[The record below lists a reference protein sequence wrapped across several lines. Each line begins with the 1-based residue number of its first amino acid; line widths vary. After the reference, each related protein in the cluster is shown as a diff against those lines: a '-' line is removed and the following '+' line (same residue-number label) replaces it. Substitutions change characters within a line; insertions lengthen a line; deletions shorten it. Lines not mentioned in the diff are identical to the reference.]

1 MQSGMQPLVV
11 GYIRVDSPELSDL
24 QRDWWGQRGAI
35 RECCDGLFTPN
46 SYELLTFHDLVDGT
60 VGQLCC
66 EGTRGRPPTMNLADA
81 LDELSADAPGRPVHL
96 VFVGIS
102 YLACRLREE
111 HEAGGIPHTQ
121 RGIQAHFI
129 ENADEA
135 DPTFPE
141 GTGPR

>member
-1 MQSGMQPLVV
+1 MAPPLPLDDK
-11 GYIRVDSPELSDL
+11 RTL
-24 QRDWWGQRGAI
+24 QAI
-35 RECCDGLFTPN
+35 GI
-46 SYELLTFHDLVDGT
+46 
-60 VGQLCC
+60 
-66 EGTRGRPPTMNLADA
+66 LADA